1 MNPEQEQLEAQSREA
16 IKAWLDDPS
25 VLLESTPIDA
35 PEAWGLKIYSRDA
48 FDTRYYYYRI
58 AKPRKFYRVGK
69 NKDGLP
75 FVIYG
80 EGEEY
85 WQSQPNFEEWLDER
99 KYYD

>member
-1 MNPEQEQLEAQSREA
+1 MKTQQELEAQSREA
-16 IKAWLDDPS
+16 VIAQINDPN
-25 VLLESTPIDA
+25 V
-35 PEAWGLKIYSRDA
+35 KIEYCHKEKETWHTKYSYPA
-48 FDTRYYYYRI
+48 FDLNTYHYRI
-58 AKPRKFYRVGK
+58 AKSRKFYRVGK